1 MRTIDMNTSI
11 YSRLSVLTLAALLVA
26 CSATTPEQDK
36 KARLQ
41 KLKSDQAAITAE
53 IKKLE
58 DEIARTN
65 PGSVSVKAKEVVVR
79 PLESSRFEHFVQ
91 TQGAIESE
99 ENIQISAKMPGVIT
113 QVLVQEGQEV
123 RKGQTLAQVDNSII
137 LRNIE
142 ELKASLELAGTVYE
156 RQKNLW
162 DQKIGTEVQYLQA
175 KNSKESLEKRL
186 AALNE
191 QNDQTRI
198 KSPINGI
205 VDEVTV
211 KIGQNIMPG
220 APAVRVVNNTMLKV
234 RANVSEAY
242 VLNIKKG
249 DKIMV
254 NVPDLKRDIEA
265 KVTFVGR
272 SIDQLSRTF
281 AVEAKLPSNADLR
294 ANMSVVLKI
303 VYASFPDAITVPV
316 NAIQEVNYEKVV
328 YVAEER
334 DGHTVAAK
342 KNVIVDGVFD
352 GKAQVQGLAVGD
364 KIIVVGYQGLSDGTI
379 IKI

>member
-1 MRTIDMNTSI
+1 MKTTVMNTNI
-11 YSRLSVLTLAALLVA
+11 YSRLSALALAAVLVA
-26 CSATTPEQDK
+26 CSATSADKDK
-36 KARLQ
+36 KARLE
-41 KLKSDQAAITAE
+41 KLKTEQAGLVKE

-58 DEIARTN
+58 EEIAREN
-65 PGSVSVKAKEVVVR
+65 PESKSVKAKEVIVKELQ
-79 PLESSRFEHFVQ
+79 PSKFEHFVQ

-99 ENIQISAKMPGVIT
+99 ENIQISAKMPGVVT
-113 QVLVQEGQEV
+113 NVFVQEGQEV
-123 RKGQTLAQVDNSII
+123 RKGETLAQIDNSLI
-137 LRNIE
+137 LRNME
-142 ELKASLELAGTVYE
+142 ELKASLELAKTVYD

-175 KNSKESLEKRL
+175 KNSKEGLEKRL
-186 AALNE
+186 AGLNE

-198 KSPINGI
+198 KSPINGV

-220 APAVRVVNNTMLKV
+220 APAVRVVNNSDLKV
-234 RANVSEAY
+234 KANVSEAY

-254 NVPDLKRDIEA
+254 HVPDLKKDIEA

-281 AVEAKLPSNADLR
+281 AVEAKLPSSADLR

-303 VYASFPDAITVPV
+303 VYESFPAALAVPV
-316 NAIQEVNYEKVV
+316 NVIQDLSGEKVV
-328 YVAEER
+328 FVAEER
-334 DGHTVAAK
+334 DGHTVSSK
-342 KNVIVDGVFD
+342 RPVVVDGVFD
-352 GKAQVQGLAVGD
+352 GRAQVQGLKAGD
-364 KIIVVGYQGLSDGTI
+364 KVITVGYQGLSDGTI

>member
-1 MRTIDMNTSI
+1 MNTSI
-11 YSRLSVLTLAALLVA
+11 YSRISAVALAVILAA
-26 CSATTPEQDK
+26 CSATTPEKDK
-36 KARLQ
+36 KERLD
-41 KLKSDQAAITAE
+41 KLKKDQLALVKE

-58 DEIARTN
+58 GEIAKEN
-65 PGSVSVKAKEVVVR
+65 PDSTKARSKEVVVKELQ
-79 PLESSRFEHFVQ
+79 PSKFEHFVQ
-91 TQGAIESE
+91 TQGSIVSE
-99 ENIQISAKMPGVIT
+99 ENIQVSTKMPGVIT
-113 QVLVQEGQEV
+113 SVAVQEGQEV
-123 RKGQTLAQVDNSII
+123 RKGQILAQVDNSII

-142 ELKASLELAGTVYE
+142 ELKSSLDLANTVYE

-175 KNSKESLEKRL
+175 KNSKEGLERKL

-198 KSPINGI
+198 KSPINGV

-211 KIGQNIMPG
+211 KVGQNIMPG
-220 APAVRVVNNTMLKV
+220 APAVRVVNNSDLKV
-234 RANVSEAY
+234 KAQVSEAY

-249 DKIMV
+249 DKVIV
-254 NVPDLKRDIEA
+254 TIPDLKRDIEA

-281 AVEAKLPSNADLR
+281 TVEAKVNDNKDLR
-294 ANMSVVLKI
+294 ANMSVVLKV
-303 VYASFPDAITVPV
+303 VYQSVPNALAVPV
-316 NAIQEVNYEKVV
+316 NVIQELNGEKVV
-328 YVAEER
+328 YVAQER

-342 KNVIVDGVFD
+342 KEVVIDGVFD
-352 GKAQVQGLAVGD
+352 GKAQVQGLTAGD
-364 KIIVVGYQGLSDGTI
+364 RIITVGYQGLNEGTI

>member
-1 MRTIDMNTSI
+1 MNTSI